1 MIPAN
6 NANKVLIDRVE
17 LVNGIR
23 RVAVCSNPTTNLIRM
38 DIANNKVNLTAPLL
52 HQRTHLAHDIGLRAA
67 TVPTDLPVLLVAG
80 DADPVGDYGKGV
92 SLVHSWLEKA
102 GVEDLILRLYPE
114 MRHEIL
120 NELGRE
126 AVYTDLLLWLEKR
139 CKLAQRE
146 CAGKQ

>member
-1 MIPAN
+1 MKTVVKYTDDKYCSFIFTTRGFEDMFT
-6 NANKVLIDRVE
+6 LLGRVNDE
-17 LVNGIR
+17 GW
-23 RVAVCSNPTTNLIRM
+23 
-38 DIANNKVNLTAPLL
+38 
-52 HQRTHLAHDIGLRAA
+52 AA